1 MKSRGMAPRDE
12 SWEAEGRTR
21 KRGRRSLWFWPV
33 LYGAA
38 FSIELLLAASSRRR
52 TVSAR
57 PPRCRRRHDAIGS
70 AVSYF
75 SPHSPIGPRPRA
87 KPARIRLDRVHCE
100 RPQRWPA
107 PTAHLCRCVGQRA
120 RLSLSLSLC
129 RCVCV
134 SAPLC
139 VCVYLRARGVC
150 GQQLSSKSCFTLL
163 FRPTAVA
170 GLSSLAP
177 RPQSCVFYY
186 CRGTKRDAKRRHPCT
201 KTITTAGQDMESAPF
216 ETTASGSVHLHG
228 YDSISVG

>member
-120 RLSLSLSLC
+120 RLSLSLSVSVC
-129 RCVCV
+129 VCERASVCVCV
-134 SAPLC
+134 STCSGCVWTTTFFEILFHVVVSTDGRCWFIEFGAATAV
-139 VCVYLRARGVC
+139 VCV
-150 GQQLSSKSCFTLL
+150 LL
-163 FRPTAVA
+163 
-170 GLSSLAP
+170 LP
-177 RPQSCVFYY
+177 RNQE
-186 CRGTKRDAKRRHPCT
+186 RR
-201 KTITTAGQDMESAPF
+201 KTSA
-216 ETTASGSVHLHG
+216 SVHKNNHHRRPGHG
-228 YDSISVG
+228 ERAIRDDRVGFGSSTRIRFD